1 MGETGK
7 VFGNPLHDYTKML
20 LSAVPELHRKW
31 QPEAGGQA
39 AEQTSPVT
47 PNGRAVPVTAL
58 EPPELREA
66 EAGHLVAE
74 PE

>member
-1 MGETGK
+1 

-31 QPEAGGQA
+31 EPAVGEAAAQA
-39 AEQTSPVT
+39 TSPIS
-47 PNGRAVPVTAL
+47 PNGRAVPVAGL

-66 EAGHLVAE
+66 EAGHLVAD